1 MSFSLLI
8 AKKEGEKTFPYYYR
22 LGWLV
27 EGKNKKFH
35 WPELGRVNT
44 LENAIKAAKNM
55 FPGKTKV
62 YLSDKPL
69 SDTITEEELVYMRE
83 IVD

>member
-44 LENAIKAAKNM
+44 LENAIKAAKTCSLA
-55 FPGKTKV
+55 KQRST
-62 YLSDKPL
+62 YQTSLSRTQSL
-69 SDTITEEELVYMRE
+69 RRN
-83 IVD
+83 